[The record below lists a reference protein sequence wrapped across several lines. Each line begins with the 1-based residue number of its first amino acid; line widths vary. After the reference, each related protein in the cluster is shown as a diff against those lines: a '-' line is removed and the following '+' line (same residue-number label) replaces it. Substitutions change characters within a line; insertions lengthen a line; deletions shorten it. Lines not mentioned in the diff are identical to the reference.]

1 MSVDLTTTYLGLKL
15 KNPLVAS
22 ASPLTGKLDSLQR
35 LEEAGASAAVWPSL
49 FEEQIEH
56 EEMEVAR
63 LYDQGSDSFAES
75 RSFLPDLNDYRIGP
89 ETYLSQMEEAKKKLS
104 IPLIGSL
111 NGASKG
117 GWVRYAK
124 MIQDAGA
131 DALELNIYFIPTDPD
146 MGGPDV
152 EEQYLELVAAVKESL
167 SIPLAVKMGPY
178 FSGLPRFAARLVE
191 AGAGG
196 LVLFNRF
203 LEPDVDL
210 EALEFRPSLQLST
223 RNELRL
229 PLRWIAILRDHV
241 EASLAAT
248 SGVHF
253 TEDVIKSLLVGAD
266 CVMMASVLL
275 QRGPGYLKQMLQ
287 ELRKLAGGKGVRVR
301 GAAERQHEPHPLLG
315 PQRVGTF
322 QLHESPDLV
331 HRQGVGRQPGDQQV
345 PVAGKDWIRTPD
357 PCLAE
362 PPGPFPGAS
371 PHRPETMPSP
381 REIIAKRT
389 DAGSTIVAR
398 ASATVSGQERRPQI
412 S

>member
-1 MSVDLTTTYLGLKL
+1 MSVDLSTTYLGLQL
-15 KNPLVAS
+15 KNPLIAS
-22 ASPLTGKLDSLQR
+22 ASPLTGKIETLQQ

-63 LYDQGSDSFAES
+63 LYDYGSDSFAES
-75 RSFLPDLNDYRIGP
+75 RSFLPELNEYRIGP
-89 ETYLSQMEEAKKKLS
+89 EVYLSQMEAAKKKLS

-146 MGGPDV
+146 MTGTDV
-152 EEQYLELVAAVKESL
+152 EERYLELVTAVKESL

-178 FSGLPRFAARLVE
+178 FSSLPRFAARLAD
-191 AGAGG
+191 AGVAG

-241 EASLAAT
+241 ELSLAAT

-266 CVMMASVLL
+266 AVMMASVLL

-287 ELRKLAGGKGVRVR
+287 ELQSWLEEKEYESVRQLKGSMSRIR
-301 GAAERQHEPHPLLG
+301 CSDPSELERSNYMKALI
-315 PQRVGTF
+315 
-322 QLHESPDLV
+322 SY
-331 HRQGVGRQPGDQQV
+331 
-345 PVAGKDWIRTPD
+345 
-357 PCLAE
+357 
-362 PPGPFPGAS
+362 
-371 PHRPETMPSP
+371 
-381 REIIAKRT
+381 T
-389 DAGSTIVAR
+389 DKV
-398 ASATVSGQERRPQI
+398 
-412 S
+412 

>member
-22 ASPLTGKLDSLQR
+22 ASPLTGKLDSLRQ

-56 EEMEVAR
+56 EAMEVAR
-63 LYDQGSDSFAES
+63 LYDQGTGSFSEADG
-75 RSFLPDLNDYRIGP
+75 FLPELDEYRIGP
-89 ETYLSQMEEAKKKLS
+89 EAYLKQMEEAKKQLS

-131 DALELNIYFIPTDPD
+131 DALELNIYFIPTDPK

-152 EEQYLELVAAVKESL
+152 EKQYLELVAAVKESI

-178 FSGLPRFAARLVE
+178 FSGLPSFAARLIE
-191 AGAGG
+191 AGAAG

-223 RNELRL
+223 RSELRL

-241 EASLAAT
+241 NASLAAT

-287 ELRKLAGGKGVRVR
+287 ELQSWLEEKEYESVEQLKGSMSRIR
-301 GAAERQHEPHPLLG
+301 CSDPSELERANYMKALI
-315 PQRVGTF
+315 
-322 QLHESPDLV
+322 SY
-331 HRQGVGRQPGDQQV
+331 
-345 PVAGKDWIRTPD
+345 
-357 PCLAE
+357 
-362 PPGPFPGAS
+362 
-371 PHRPETMPSP
+371 
-381 REIIAKRT
+381 T
-389 DAGSTIVAR
+389 DKV
-398 ASATVSGQERRPQI
+398 
-412 S
+412 

>member
-15 KNPLVAS
+15 KNPLIAS
-22 ASPLTGKLDSLQR
+22 ASPLTGKLETLQR

-63 LYDQGSDSFAES
+63 LYDHGADSFAES
-75 RSFLPDLNDYRIGP
+75 SSFLPDLGDYRIGP
-89 ETYLSQMEEAKKKLS
+89 EAYLSQMEEAKKKLS

-131 DALELNIYFIPTDPD
+131 DALELNIYFIPTDPE
-146 MGGPDV
+146 MTGADV

-178 FSGLPRFAARLVE
+178 FSGLPRFASRLVE
-191 AGAGG
+191 AGVDG

-229 PLRWIAILRDHV
+229 PLRWIAILRDHTRRLAGRHQRRPLHRGRDQGPAGRRRRRDDGFRPAAARPRLP
-241 EASLAAT
+241 EADAAGT
-248 SGVHF
+248 A
-253 TEDVIKSLLVGAD
+253 E
-266 CVMMASVLL
+266 
-275 QRGPGYLKQMLQ
+275 
-287 ELRKLAGGKGVRVR
+287 LAGGEGVRIR
-301 GAAERQHEPHPLLG
+301 RAAERQHEPHPLLG
-315 PQRVGTF
+315 SQRVGTF
-322 QLHESPDLV
+322 QLYESPDLV
-331 HRQGVGRQPGDQQV
+331 HRQGVGDQPRD
-345 PVAGKDWIRTPD
+345 PAGPGGPAGLDPHPGSSPCRAVGTFFVR
-357 PCLAE
+357 PCLGD
-362 PPGPFPGAS
+362 PP
-371 PHRPETMPSP
+371 
-381 REIIAKRT
+381 
-389 DAGSTIVAR
+389 
-398 ASATVSGQERRPQI
+398 
-412 S
+412 

>member
-15 KNPLVAS
+15 KNPLIAS
-22 ASPLTGKLDSLQR
+22 ASPLTGKLDTLQR

-56 EEMEVAR
+56 EELQIAR
-63 LYDQGSDSFAES
+63 LYDHGADSFAES
-75 RSFLPDLNDYRIGP
+75 RSFLPELNEYRIGP
-89 ETYLSQMEEAKKKLS
+89 EVYLSQMEEAKKKLS
-104 IPLIGSL
+104 IPLIGSI

-146 MGGPDV
+146 MAAADV
-152 EEQYLELVAAVKESL
+152 EERYFELVSAVKDSI

-178 FSGLPRFAARLVE
+178 FSSLPRFAARLAD
-191 AGAGG
+191 AGVAG

-241 EASLAAT
+241 DLSLAAT

-253 TEDVIKSLLVGAD
+253 TEDVIKALLVGAD
-266 CVMMASVLL
+266 AVMMASVLL
-275 QRGPGYLKQMLQ
+275 QRGPGFLKQMLQ
-287 ELRKLAGGKGVRVR
+287 ELQSWLEEKEYESVQQLKGSMSRIR
-301 GAAERQHEPHPLLG
+301 CSDPSELERANYMKALI
-315 PQRVGTF
+315 
-322 QLHESPDLV
+322 SY
-331 HRQGVGRQPGDQQV
+331 
-345 PVAGKDWIRTPD
+345 
-357 PCLAE
+357 
-362 PPGPFPGAS
+362 
-371 PHRPETMPSP
+371 
-381 REIIAKRT
+381 T
-389 DAGSTIVAR
+389 DKV
-398 ASATVSGQERRPQI
+398 
-412 S
+412 

>member
-15 KNPLVAS
+15 KNPLIAS
-22 ASPLTGKLDSLQR
+22 ASPLTGKLDTLQR

-56 EEMEVAR
+56 EELQIAR
-63 LYDQGSDSFAES
+63 LYDHGADSFAES
-75 RSFLPDLNDYRIGP
+75 RSFLPELNEYRIGP
-89 ETYLSQMEEAKKKLS
+89 EVYLSQLAEAKKQLS

-146 MGGPDV
+146 MTGNDV
-152 EEQYLELVAAVKESL
+152 EQQYVELVAAVKESI

-178 FSGLPRFAARLVE
+178 FSSLPRFATRLAD
-191 AGAGG
+191 AGVAG

-241 EASLAAT
+241 ELSLAAT

-253 TEDVIKSLLVGAD
+253 TEDVIKALLVGAD
-266 CVMMASVLL
+266 AVMMASVLL
-275 QRGPGYLKQMLQ
+275 QRGPGFLKQMLQ
-287 ELRKLAGGKGVRVR
+287 ELQSWLEEKEYESVQQLKGSMSRIR
-301 GAAERQHEPHPLLG
+301 CSDPSELERANYMKALI
-315 PQRVGTF
+315 
-322 QLHESPDLV
+322 SY
-331 HRQGVGRQPGDQQV
+331 
-345 PVAGKDWIRTPD
+345 
-357 PCLAE
+357 
-362 PPGPFPGAS
+362 
-371 PHRPETMPSP
+371 
-381 REIIAKRT
+381 T
-389 DAGSTIVAR
+389 DKV
-398 ASATVSGQERRPQI
+398 
-412 S
+412 

>member
-63 LYDQGSDSFAES
+63 LYEQGSDSFAES
-75 RSFLPDLNDYRIGP
+75 RSFLPELDDYRIGP
-89 ETYLSQMEEAKKKLS
+89 EAYLSQMEQAKKKLS

-131 DALELNIYFIPTDPD
+131 DALELNIYFIPTDTK
-146 MGGPDV
+146 MAGPDV

-178 FSGLPRFAARLVE
+178 FSGLPSFAARLVE

-210 EALEFRPSLQLST
+210 ETLEFRPSLQLST

-229 PLRWIAILRDHV
+229 PLRWIAILRDHIQ
-241 EASLAAT
+241 ASLAAT

-266 CVMMASVLL
+266 VVMMASVLL

-287 ELRKLAGGKGVRVR
+287 ELRSWLQEKEYESVEQLKGSMSRIR
-301 GAAERQHEPHPLLG
+301 CSDPSELERSNYMKALI
-315 PQRVGTF
+315 
-322 QLHESPDLV
+322 SY
-331 HRQGVGRQPGDQQV
+331 
-345 PVAGKDWIRTPD
+345 
-357 PCLAE
+357 
-362 PPGPFPGAS
+362 
-371 PHRPETMPSP
+371 
-381 REIIAKRT
+381 T
-389 DAGSTIVAR
+389 DKV
-398 ASATVSGQERRPQI
+398 
-412 S
+412 

>member
-56 EEMEVAR
+56 EAMEVAR
-63 LYDQGSDSFAES
+63 LYDQGTGSFSEADG
-75 RSFLPDLNDYRIGP
+75 FLPELDEYRIGP
-89 ETYLSQMEEAKKKLS
+89 EAYLTQMAEAKKKLS

-131 DALELNIYFIPTDPD
+131 DALELNIYFIPTDSK

-152 EEQYLELVAAVKESL
+152 EKQYLELVAAVKESI

-178 FSGLPRFAARLVE
+178 FSGLPSFAARLVE
-191 AGAGG
+191 AGATG

-210 EALEFRPSLQLST
+210 EELKFQPSLQLST

-241 EASLAAT
+241 QASLAAT

-266 CVMMASVLL
+266 IVMMASVLL

-287 ELRKLAGGKGVRVR
+287 ELHSWLEEKEYESVQQLKGSMSRIHCSDPSEL
-301 GAAERQHEPHPLLG
+301 ERANYMKALI
-315 PQRVGTF
+315 
-322 QLHESPDLV
+322 SY
-331 HRQGVGRQPGDQQV
+331 
-345 PVAGKDWIRTPD
+345 
-357 PCLAE
+357 
-362 PPGPFPGAS
+362 
-371 PHRPETMPSP
+371 
-381 REIIAKRT
+381 T
-389 DAGSTIVAR
+389 DKV
-398 ASATVSGQERRPQI
+398 
-412 S
+412 

>member
-1 MSVDLTTTYLGLKL
+1 VSVDLTTTYLGLKL
-15 KNPLVAS
+15 KNPLIAS
-22 ASPLTGKLDSLQR
+22 ASPLTGKLETLQR

-63 LYDQGSDSFAES
+63 LYDHGADSFAES
-75 RSFLPDLNDYRIGP
+75 SSFLPELSDYRIGP
-89 ETYLSQMEEAKKKLS
+89 EAYLSQMEEAKKKLS

-146 MGGPDV
+146 MTGGDV
-152 EEQYLELVAAVKESL
+152 EDQYLELVAAVKESL

-178 FSGLPRFAARLVE
+178 FSGLPRFASRLVE
-191 AGAGG
+191 AGVDG

-229 PLRWIAILRDHV
+229 PLRWIAILRDHTD
-241 EASLAAT
+241 ASLAAT

-253 TEDVIKSLLVGAD
+253 TEDVIKALLVGAD
-266 CVMMASVLL
+266 AVMMASVLL
-275 QRGPGYLKQMLQ
+275 QRGPGYLKPMLQ
-287 ELRKLAGGKGVRVR
+287 ELQSWLEEKEYESVEQLKGSMSRIR
-301 GAAERQHEPHPLLG
+301 CSDPSELERSNYMKALISY
-315 PQRVGTF
+315 T
-322 QLHESPDLV
+322 D
-331 HRQGVGRQPGDQQV
+331 
-345 PVAGKDWIRTPD
+345 PV
-357 PCLAE
+357 
-362 PPGPFPGAS
+362 
-371 PHRPETMPSP
+371 
-381 REIIAKRT
+381 
-389 DAGSTIVAR
+389 
-398 ASATVSGQERRPQI
+398 
-412 S
+412 